1 MVRQKSTAT
10 TMDIDFCEKYDM
22 FPRGGHILCAVSGG
36 KDSMYLLE
44 RLRALAPVYGFELSS
59 AHFDHRLR
67 GAESDRDREFVVDY
81 CKARAIACHVGSAD
95 VSAYAVQKGLG
106 TEEAARFLRY
116 AFLEKTADKIGADRI
131 ATAHTADDNAETLLL
146 NLIRGSGLKG
156 LCGIPPVRGRII
168 RPLLKTSTC
177 EVLRYLTEKNIP
189 HVEDST
195 NDSDDY
201 TRNRLR
207 HRVIPELRSLNSG
220 FDANLLRCQG
230 LLCEDEDYLSTLA
243 SDFYKSHFE
252 NNRVSAA
259 VFAALPKPVSARVL
273 HFAVPQGLT
282 AAHIEAVRSLAAGTK
297 QHAIA
302 DLPGLRVSRDYDS
315 LVFGASAS
323 AVLPKRMILSGTVTA
338 LPEAG
343 LEVFCEFIENTKEIH
358 NSFNI
363 FYFQSDS
370 ICGNI
375 FVKSRSMGERIRLEG
390 RNCTKTLKKLFSEA
404 KLNDADKTRV
414 PVFYDD
420 KGVIAVSGF
429 GIAERCVSRVGA
441 DVIKLSIRPIGS
453 GG

>member
-1 MVRQKSTAT
+1 
-10 TMDIDFCEKYDM
+10 MDIDFCEKYDM
-22 FPRGGHILCAVSGG
+22 FPRAGHILCAVSGG

-44 RLRALAPVYGFELSS
+44 RLRALAPVYGFELSC
-59 AHFDHRLR
+59 AHFDHCLR
-67 GAESDRDREFVVDY
+67 GAESDRDREFVVAY
-81 CKARAIACHVGSAD
+81 CKAHEIPCYVGFGD
-95 VSAYAVQKGLG
+95 VLSFAAQKGLG

-116 AFLEKTADKIGADRI
+116 AFLEKTADEIGANRI

-146 NLIRGSGLKG
+146 NLVRGSGLKG

-168 RPLLKTSTC
+168 RPLLETSAC
-177 EVLRYLTEKNIP
+177 EVLRELTEKGIP

-201 TRNRLR
+201 TRNSLR
-207 HRVIPELRSLNSG
+207 HRVIPELRSLNYG

-230 LLCEDEDYLSTLA
+230 LLREDEDYLSMLA

-259 VFAALPKPVSARVL
+259 AFAALPRPVSARVL
-273 HFAVPQGLT
+273 LLAVPQGLT
-282 AAHIEAVRSLAAGTK
+282 AVHIQAVRSLAASAK
-297 QHAIA
+297 QHAFA
-302 DLPGLRVSRDYDS
+302 DLPGLRVARDYDS
-315 LVFGASAS
+315 LVFGASTFPALPERVIS
-323 AVLPKRMILSGTVTA
+323 AGMVTA

-343 LEVFCEFIENTKEIH
+343 LEIFCEFIENAKEVH

-375 FVKSRSMGERIRLEG
+375 FVKSRSEGQKIRLAG

-404 KLNDADKTRV
+404 KLNDADKMRV

-420 KGVIAVSGF
+420 KGVIAVGGF
-429 GIAERCVSRVGA
+429 GIAERCAPRTGTG
-441 DVIKLSIRPIGS
+441 VIKLTIRPISS
-453 GG
+453 GEWKTERVQSV